1 LNTRLASQ
9 LAHQGIG
16 SAKTEGHDQ
25 GGPMTG
31 NPIAIFDV
39 AARHARTIEVCVDR
53 HHLVGAGEQRWRHFE
68 AKRSRLITRSNLFL

>member
-1 LNTRLASQ
+1 
-9 LAHQGIG
+9 
-16 SAKTEGHDQ
+16 
-25 GGPMTG
+25 MTG